1 MRKPMLK
8 IETPVSE
15 KARHWIGGAWVDS
28 AQTRISINPSTGE
41 PVGAFA
47 DGGLIEAE
55 AAVTAARKAFDTTT
69 WSRDRKLRAAAL
81 VELADRLTERAH
93 TIALSLSRE
102 MGKTIG
108 DSTFEATVTPN
119 TLRHNAGLA
128 LSQTGSASELAPG
141 LLATSWREAIGVA
154 AIIVPWNAPVAL
166 LLRALGP
173 ALAAGC
179 TTAIKL
185 PAQTALT
192 NHLMMQAVAA
202 TKSLPA
208 GVVNIFTEHGNEG
221 APFLVSSPHVDVVNY
236 TGSTKV
242 GRNIAVKAA
251 QTLKRVTLELGG
263 KTPLVVFED
272 MDIEQVAP
280 IIVRALTQFN
290 GQFCMTGSRV
300 LVQASVADA
309 YRRRLTELLQAVKVG
324 PADDPSSQMG
334 PLVDQANVERV
345 ERFVEDARGYARVLL
360 RGGRIKEGPLA
371 KGAFFRPAL
380 LEPNSIDTPL
390 VQQEVFAPVLSF
402 ESFADETAAL
412 ELANATEFGLAAAVF
427 TADRSRAHRVAQ
439 GLQAG
444 TVWTNTWGI
453 VDDVFEE
460 GGFKQSGI
468 GRARGHRAVE
478 EFQEIKTRIEMV
490 APLIP

>member
-1 MRKPMLK
+1 MSKK
-8 IETPVSE
+8 ETAVPE
-15 KARHWIGGAWVDS
+15 KALHWIGGAWVDS
-28 AQTRISINPSTGE
+28 AQTRTSINPSTDE
-41 PVGAFA
+41 PVGTFA
-47 DGGLIEAE
+47 DGGLIEAG
-55 AAVTAARKAFDTTT
+55 AAVAAARKAFDTTT

-81 VELADRLTERAH
+81 SELADRLTDGAGAM
-93 TIALSLSRE
+93 ALSLSQG
-102 MGKTIG
+102 MGKTIR
-108 DSTFEATVTPN
+108 DATFEATVTPN

-128 LSQTGSASELAPG
+128 LSQTGSTSELAPG
-141 LLATSWREAIGVA
+141 VLATSWREAIGVA

-185 PAQTALT
+185 PAQTAQT
-192 NHLMMQAVAA
+192 NYLIMRAVAA

-208 GVVNIFTEHGNEG
+208 GVVNIFTESGNEG
-221 APFLVSSPHVDVVNY
+221 APFLVNSPLVDIVNY
-236 TGSTKV
+236 TGSTNV
-242 GRNIAVKAA
+242 GRGIAATAA
-251 QTLKRVTLELGG
+251 KTLKRVTLELGG

-272 MDIEQVAP
+272 MDVEQVAP

-324 PADDPSSQMG
+324 PADDPASELG

-345 ERFVEDARGYARVLL
+345 ERFVEHAKGYARVLV
-360 RGGRIKEGPLA
+360 RGGRVTEGPLA
-371 KGAFFRPAL
+371 RGAFFRPAL
-380 LEPNSIDTPL
+380 LEPNSIDAPL

-402 ESFADETAAL
+402 ETFSDERAAL
-412 ELANATEFGLAAAVF
+412 ERANATEFGLAASVF

-439 GLQAG
+439 GLKAG

-468 GRARGHRAVE
+468 GRARGQRAVE
-478 EFQEIKTRIEMV
+478 EFQEIKTRIEIV
-490 APLIP
+490 APLNP